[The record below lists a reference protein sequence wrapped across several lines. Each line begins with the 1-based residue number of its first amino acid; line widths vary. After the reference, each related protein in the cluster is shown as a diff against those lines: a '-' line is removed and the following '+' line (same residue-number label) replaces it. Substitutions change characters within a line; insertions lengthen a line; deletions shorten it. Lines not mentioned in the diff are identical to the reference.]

1 MKKLLP
7 AVVVLAGLLLAGCA
21 ATPKMSV
28 PESCAFLNQDTF
40 VPTGNQQQQAEQIS
54 KHYQEVADKV
64 APEVAAPI
72 QKMADIMKQVAG
84 TSLGR
89 QERRTDQAA
98 HRTEATRSASTA
110 SRRAASGPHAGAG
123 SPSANLER

>member
-7 AVVVLAGLLLAGCA
+7 AVVLLAGVLLTGCT
-21 ATPKMSV
+21 ATPKMSI

-64 APEVAAPI
+64 APEVADPI

-84 TSLGR
+84 TSLGAR
-89 QERRTDQAA
+89 SDEQTKQL
-98 HRTEATRSASTA
+98 TEQNNRI
-110 SRRAASGPHAGAG
+110 G
-123 SPSANLER
+123 EYCK

>member
-40 VPTGNQQQQAEQIS
+40 VPTGNQQQQAEQIA

-72 QKMADIMKQVAG
+72 QKMADVMEAG
-84 TSLGR
+84 RRLLPG
-89 QERRTDQAA
+89 QPERRTDQAA
-98 HRTEATRSASTA
+98 RRTDEQD
-110 SRRAASGPHAGAG
+110 RRVLQVGARSGPHAGAG

>member
-7 AVVVLAGLLLAGCA
+7 AVVLLAGLLMTGCA
-21 ATPKMSV
+21 ATQKLSI

-64 APEVAAPI
+64 APEVADPI
-72 QKMADIMKQVAG
+72 QKMADIMEEVAG
-84 TSLGR
+84 TSLGAKSD
-89 QERRTDQAA
+89 DQNKQLA
-98 HRTEATRSASTA
+98 EQMNKI
-110 SRRAASGPHAGAG
+110 G
-123 SPSANLER
+123 EYCK

>member
-7 AVVVLAGLLLAGCA
+7 AVVLLAGLLLTGCA
-21 ATPKMSV
+21 ATPKMTI

-64 APEVAAPI
+64 APEVAGPI
-72 QKMADIMKQVAG
+72 QEMADIMKQVAG
-84 TSLGR
+84 TSLGAR
-89 QERRTDQAA
+89 SDVQTKQL
-98 HRTEATRSASTA
+98 TEQNNRI
-110 SRRAASGPHAGAG
+110 G
-123 SPSANLER
+123 EYCK

>member
-7 AVVVLAGLLLAGCA
+7 AVVLMAGLLLAGCA
-21 ATPKMSV
+21 GTPKMSV
-28 PESCAFLNQDTF
+28 PDSCAFLKTDTF

-72 QKMADIMKQVAG
+72 QKMSDIMKAVSG
-84 TSLGR
+84 TSLGAKSAE
-89 QERRTDQAA
+89 QEKQLAEQMNKIGE
-98 HRTEATRSASTA
+98 HCK
-110 SRRAASGPHAGAG
+110 
-123 SPSANLER
+123 

>member
-7 AVVVLAGLLLAGCA
+7 AVVLLAGFLLTGCTA
-21 ATPKMSV
+21 APRMSV
-28 PESCAFLNQDTF
+28 PESCAFLTEDTF

-64 APEVAAPI
+64 APEVADPI

-84 TSLGR
+84 TSLGAR
-89 QERRTDQAA
+89 SDEQTKQL
-98 HRTEATRSASTA
+98 TEQNNRI
-110 SRRAASGPHAGAG
+110 G
-123 SPSANLER
+123 EYCK

>member
-1 MKKLLP
+1 
-7 AVVVLAGLLLAGCA
+7 
-21 ATPKMSV
+21 MSV

-40 VPTGNQQQQAEQIS
+40 VPTGNQQQQADQIA

-84 TSLGR
+84 TSLGDQDGR
-89 QERRTDQAA
+89 ADADSSPNRT
-98 HRTEATRSASTA
+98 TRSASTA
-110 SRRAASGPHAGAG
+110 SRPRGPGPPSRG
-123 SPSANLER
+123 RSPIG